1 MVTKI
6 DPYGPFFVLRGLYG
20 TWKWLYVPC
29 FVYKWD
35 VFDIQMGRKMLL
47 YGTMWCK
54 KKRAT
59 WDAKVAFGDEVCS
72 SMGRKKLP
80 QGRWLRP
87 ICISFS
93 SHKNDLPPFWTHWD
107 AYGAYWDNCVFREG
121 ALHEGA
127 FLIFYLGLRF
137 SANSAT
143 VSIYSFATFWL
154 PWWIITENR

>member
-1 MVTKI
+1 MV
-6 DPYGPFFVLRGLYG
+6 PFSYFVD
-20 TWKWLYVPC
+20 
-29 FVYKWD
+29 F
-35 VFDIQMGRKMLL
+35 MGRENDFMFRVL
-47 YGTMWCK
+47 YTNGTFLISKWVEKCYFMGLCDVK